1 MNRTLH
7 ARGHGFSLVETLLTL
22 SVASSAVMAVIG
34 LLAISLS
41 LGQQCRTQT
50 AAGQLA
56 QRLAMAWRTE
66 VQPPHLLLVDQSL
79 NALLPPEAADKTQ
92 AAYDTGSLHPA
103 AAYFASISAQPAP
116 AGETNGAIRLLI
128 RVESPASA
136 PAGRRKVHHYVTLA
150 PP

>member
-1 MNRTLH
+1 MNRTLQ
-7 ARGHGFSLVETLLTL
+7 ARCHGFSLVETLLAL
-22 SVASSAVMAVIG
+22 SIASSAVVAVIG
-34 LLAISLS
+34 LLAVSLS
-41 LGQQCRTQT
+41 LAQQCRTRT

-66 VQPPHLLLVDQSL
+66 VPPPHLLLVDQSL
-79 NALLPPEAADKTQ
+79 KALLPPEATDEAQ

-103 AAYFASISAQPAP
+103 AAYFARISAQPAS
-116 AGETNGAIRLLI
+116 ATEIHGTIRLLI

-150 PP
+150 LP